1 MLHCPASK
9 SETMTWIL
17 EAEVRSGLVGDDT
30 ALASESAL
38 MRRFGVSGNT
48 VRRGLGAFSAKGLI
62 QTMTGIGFFVT
73 SDGQVPDSAAGWH
86 VAL

>member
-1 MLHCPASK
+1 M
-9 SETMTWIL
+9 
-17 EAEVRSGLVGDDT
+17 
-30 ALASESAL
+30 
-38 MRRFGVSGNT
+38 
-48 VRRGLGAFSAKGLI
+48 RRGLGAFSAKGLI